1 MAGGKVRKDGAL
13 QPLVLVGTVW
23 KDCDE
28 RSGRERWLT
37 VLDIDPTTRKATCR
51 VDSRLIG
58 LRTSLV
64 RGNATK
70 VRLDRFRP
78 GSTGYRLVKEVGAYE

>member
-28 RSGRERWLT
+28 RCNAGRWVTVLHIDDATRTATCSVMSMKDKALVKGRE
-37 VLDIDPTTRKATCR
+37 TT
-51 VDSRLIG
+51 I
-58 LRTSLV
+58 
-64 RGNATK
+64 
-70 VRLDRFRP
+70 RLDRFRP